1 MDTLQID
8 ENSERLSRF
17 LRLATFVLVVAI
29 LYIAKDVL
37 LPVAMA
43 VLVAFLLAPLV
54 VKLTRW
60 GLPKPVAILSAVT
73 VTFAVIGTV
82 GWIVT
87 HQALNLAAE
96 LPNYEHNLQAK
107 IRMLKNPHQP
117 ATLSRTTEMVDK
129 LRKQL
134 EAPAPEAAA
143 ATADAAEPK
152 PVPVEVKAPP
162 PSQLTLT
169 RELVAPIIGP
179 IGAAGI
185 VIVLVIAI
193 LFQREE
199 MRDRLIQLVSHGKIS
214 LANEAFDDAS
224 RRVSGY
230 LWMQLVVNA
239 TYGIPIGIGLYIIGV
254 PSAFLWGLIATILRF
269 IPFIG
274 PWIAAVFPVT
284 LAFAIDPGWSMFLW
298 TLALFVVMEL
308 ISNNIIE
315 VLLYGKGTGIS
326 TLALLVGAIFWFWLW
341 GTPGLVLATPLT
353 VCLLVLGKY
362 VPGMKFLSML
372 LGSEAA
378 LAPPTQFYQRMLS
391 EDADHV
397 VELAMEHV
405 DNSSPTRFYD
415 DVFVPALLQAE
426 ADRHQGALPL
436 SRQAAIFQASRQ
448 LIEELERR
456 RDEQA
461 DDETADAALPVRVL
475 IVPASDDADEIV
487 GTMLRSL
494 LHARGIGAEVTPVG
508 NSPDTIVARL
518 TQSGARALCVS
529 ALPPSTLLT
538 ARQTSR
544 RLRSLSRTTPV
555 LLGVWSHTTSAP
567 ELRSRL
573 TPKDVVEVATHLGE
587 AVEQLESWLQ
597 APLVEK
603 Q

>member
-1 MDTLQID
+1 MAL
-8 ENSERLSRF
+8 
-17 LRLATFVLVVAI
+17 
-29 LYIAKDVL
+29 
-37 LPVAMA
+37 A

-54 VKLTRW
+54 VRLTRW

-73 VTFAVIGTV
+73 VTFAIIGAV

-96 LPNYEHNLQAK
+96 LPNYEQNLQEK
-107 IRMLKNPHQP
+107 IRTLKSPHQP
-117 ATLSRTTEMVDK
+117 AALSRTTEMVDK

-134 EAPAPEAAA
+134 EAPDPEPAVAAA
-143 ATADAAEPK
+143 LGQPAEPK
-152 PVPVEVKAPP
+152 PVAVEVKAPE
-162 PSQLTLT
+162 PSQLALT
-169 RELVAPIIGP
+169 RELVEPIIGP

-185 VIVLVIAI
+185 VIVLVIAM

-199 MRDRLIQLVSHGKIS
+199 MRDRLIHLVSHGKIS

-224 RRVSGY
+224 RRVSSY

-239 TYGIPIGIGLYIIGV
+239 TYGIPIGIGLYFIGV

-378 LAPPTQFYQRMLS
+378 LDPPTQFYQRMLS

-397 VELAMEHV
+397 VELATEHV
-405 DNSSPTRFYD
+405 DKSSLARFYD

-436 SRQAAIFQASRQ
+436 SRQAAIFQSSRQ

-456 RDEQA
+456 REEES
-461 DDETADAALPVRVL
+461 DDETADADLPVQVL

-494 LHARGIGAEVTPVG
+494 LRARGIGAEVTPVG
-508 NSPDTIVARL
+508 NSPDNAVARL
-518 TQSGARALCVS
+518 KQTGARAFCVS

-544 RLRSLSRTTPV
+544 RLRILSRATPV
-555 LLGVWSHTTSAP
+555 LMGVWSHTTPAV
-567 ELRSRL
+567 ELRTRL
-573 TPKDVVEVATHLGE
+573 TPKDVVEVATTLGA
-587 AVEQLESWLQ
+587 AVEQLEGWVQ
-597 APLVEK
+597 APSTDAD
-603 Q
+603 